1 MPLDTVLGVAALAAL
16 ACLIVALVWTVLRR
30 RGGTATLG
38 ERVEAVEVVGEVRS
52 ENGERLASPVSEQI
66 EEAAQRKLAGY
77 PDLAGKRLDFGT
89 AGDGSLEI
97 WFDDVRY
104 GSVDQIPDA
113 RVREAVAEAVASYN
127 Q

>member
-30 RGGTATLG
+30 RGGAATLG

-89 AGDGSLEI
+89 APDGSLEI

-104 GSVDQIPDA
+104 ESVDQIPDA
-113 RVREAVAEAVASYN
+113 RVREALAEAVKSFN

>member
-1 MPLDTVLGVAALAAL
+1 MPLDTVLGFAALAAVTF
-16 ACLIVALVWTVLRR
+16 LIVALVWTVLRR
-30 RGGTATLG
+30 RGATGTLG
-38 ERVEAVEVVGEVRS
+38 ERVEGVGVVGEGHS
-52 ENGERLASPVSEQI
+52 EDGERLASPVSEQI

-104 GSVDQIPDA
+104 ESVDQIPDA
-113 RVREAVAEAVASYN
+113 RVREALAEAVKSFN

>member
-16 ACLIVALVWTVLRR
+16 ACLIVAVVWTVLRR
-30 RGGTATLG
+30 RGGSPTPG
-38 ERVEAVEVVGEVRS
+38 EPVEAVGVVAEVRL

-89 AGDGSLEI
+89 AGDGGLEI

-104 GSVDQIPDA
+104 ESVDQIPDV
-113 RVREAVAEAVASYN
+113 RVRAAVAEAVAAYN

>member
-38 ERVEAVEVVGEVRS
+38 ERVEALGVVGEVRS

-89 AGDGSLEI
+89 APDGSLEI

-113 RVREAVAEAVASYN
+113 RVREAVAEAVASFN
-127 Q
+127 R